1 MAYRIAYYNKYLPTT
16 QAITNAVNALNISL
30 KTNKNVDNNKNVL
43 NKIIENLQFL
53 NNEVYPGDKGYS
65 YVPSVYKYEQERSL
79 VAGRVKVLRDAI
91 NNTKNSNLISEYAGP
106 ADIQIDTSYKL
117 PRNDAEIIQWQKS
130 GWNYPGEGSVGYT
143 EPNIQAPTWDESA
156 SRKAAALGIS
166 LPAGFKEAVINYAKV
181 KGPQTGVFD
190 FNNPFIN
197 DAAARV
203 QDYANNPTGFYTTAL
218 VGAGGYYVKANNLYV
233 NPGFGVNPVDSQA
246 SKDQLQAIVNG
257 AASIGIPVENIES
270 SIITGATQKQEE
282 YAQADAKGA
291 SDPVNR
297 AFDVALGVGQAA
309 LTSVLPLPIQIAV
322 SSSWALQQGAKP
334 ADVLTN
340 AIATIAAD
348 AVVKGIPGIESSKKI
363 PEVIGE
369 INKEIA
375 KLAPGIV
382 SPTVISGL
390 INAERQAIAALITK
404 QDVATNA
411 LAGFA
416 GGTLADLTGF
426 TIKSISPKMS
436 NEITQALS
444 RAVAEFGQ
452 YRAAGF
458 TEEQALLKAGEG
470 FIAQSAKIESAAQK
484 EKQLTAGLTEEQVGL
499 SKTYGQ
505 GYDQTAAFDAGQ
517 ANQFTGTEN
526 KLPAVTVYGTRDTA
540 APSDLDIIRTAPVGA
555 RTTSATDIR
564 SLGPITV
571 YGKKFVDEVVPP
583 EDISKISTDESLTPD
598 TNEQSTQEKTPE
610 QLRRDT
616 ILTSLINKK
625 FDRTLTN
632 IPTKKQPTTKTKTTQ
647 GGLGTAALA
656 QALRVGDIGA
666 PIFGRDEEGRRAG
679 WNLQSLR
686 YMGDVGAEND

>member
-1 MAYRIAYYNKYLPTT
+1 MRTPHKRQQLAQKEIEASTVDAPNISST
-16 QAITNAVNALNISL
+16 VNA
-30 KTNKNVDNNKNVL
+30 
-43 NKIIENLQFL
+43 
-53 NNEVYPGDKGYS
+53 
-65 YVPSVYKYEQERSL
+65 
-79 VAGRVKVLRDAI
+79 
-91 NNTKNSNLISEYAGP
+91 
-106 ADIQIDTSYKL
+106 
-117 PRNDAEIIQWQKS
+117 
-130 GWNYPGEGSVGYT
+130 PGE
-143 EPNIQAPTWDESA
+143 EAPSWDVAA

-166 LPAGFKEAVINYAKV
+166 LPSGFKEAVINYAKV
-181 KGPQTGVFD
+181 KGPQTGVF
-190 FNNPFIN
+190 NYANPFIN

-203 QDYANNPTGFYTTAL
+203 QDYANNPTEFYTTAL
-218 VGAGGYYVKANNLYV
+218 FGAGGYYVKSNNLYV
-233 NPGFGVNPVDSQA
+233 NPGFKINPVDSQA

-257 AASIGIPVENIES
+257 AASIGISSENIQS
-270 SIITGATQKQEE
+270 NILTGAIQKQEE
-282 YAQADAKGA
+282 YAREDAKGA

-297 AFDVALGVGQAA
+297 AFDVALGISQAA

-348 AVVKGIPGIESSKKI
+348 AVVNGIPGIESSKKI

-470 FIAQSAKIESAAQK
+470 FIAQSAKIETAAQK
-484 EKQLTAGLTEEQVGL
+484 EKQLTAGLTGEQIGL

-526 KLPAVTVYGTRDTA
+526 KLPAVTVYGSGYTSDTA
-540 APSDLDIIRTAPVGA
+540 APSDISVIPGQYK
-555 RTTSATDIR
+555 TSAFESRLPT
-564 SLGPITV
+564 LPAITV
-571 YGKKFVDEVVPP
+571 TGKKFVDEVVPP

>member
-1 MAYRIAYYNKYLPTT
+1 MAVGMRTPYKRQQLAQKEIEASTVDAPNISST
-16 QAITNAVNALNISL
+16 VNA
-30 KTNKNVDNNKNVL
+30 
-43 NKIIENLQFL
+43 
-53 NNEVYPGDKGYS
+53 
-65 YVPSVYKYEQERSL
+65 
-79 VAGRVKVLRDAI
+79 
-91 NNTKNSNLISEYAGP
+91 
-106 ADIQIDTSYKL
+106 
-117 PRNDAEIIQWQKS
+117 
-130 GWNYPGEGSVGYT
+130 PGE
-143 EPNIQAPTWDESA
+143 QAPSWDVAA
-156 SRKAAALGIS
+156 SRKAASLGIS
-166 LPAGFKEAVINYAKV
+166 LPAGFKDAVINYAKV

-190 FNNPFIN
+190 YANPFIN

-218 VGAGGYYVKANNLYV
+218 VGAGGYYVKSNNLYV
-233 NPGFGVNPVDSQA
+233 NPGFKINPVDSQA

-257 AASIGIPVENIES
+257 AASIGISSENIQS
-270 SIITGATQKQEE
+270 NILTGAIQKQEE
-282 YAQADAKGA
+282 YAREDAKGA

-297 AFDVALGVGQAA
+297 AFDVALGISQAA

-348 AVVKGIPGIESSKKI
+348 AVVNGIPGIESSKKI

-375 KLAPGIV
+375 KLAPGTV

-416 GGTLADLTGF
+416 GGSIADLAGLGLKT
-426 TIKSISPKMS
+426 ISPTMK
-436 NEITQALS
+436 NELSQSLS

-452 YRAAGF
+452 YRVAGF
-458 TEEQALLKAGEG
+458 TAEQALIKAGEG
-470 FIAQSAKIESAAQK
+470 YIAQSAKIESAAQK
-484 EKQLTAGLTEEQVGL
+484 EKQLTAGLTEEQIGL

-517 ANQFTGTEN
+517 ANQFTGTANQFTGTEN
-526 KLPAVTVYGTRDTA
+526 KLPAVTVYGSGYTSDTA
-540 APSDLDIIRTAPVGA
+540 APSDISVIPGQYK
-555 RTTSATDIR
+555 TSAFESRLPT
-564 SLGPITV
+564 LPAITV
-571 YGKKFVDEVVPP
+571 TGKKFVDEVVPP

-647 GGLGTAALA
+647 GGLGTSALA

>member
-1 MAYRIAYYNKYLPTT
+1 MY
-16 QAITNAVNALNISL
+16 
-30 KTNKNVDNNKNVL
+30 
-43 NKIIENLQFL
+43 
-53 NNEVYPGDKGYS
+53 
-65 YVPSVYKYEQERSL
+65 
-79 VAGRVKVLRDAI
+79 
-91 NNTKNSNLISEYAGP
+91 
-106 ADIQIDTSYKL
+106 
-117 PRNDAEIIQWQKS
+117 
-130 GWNYPGEGSVGYT
+130 
-143 EPNIQAPTWDESA
+143 
-156 SRKAAALGIS
+156 
-166 LPAGFKEAVINYAKV
+166 
-181 KGPQTGVFD
+181 
-190 FNNPFIN
+190 
-197 DAAARV
+197 
-203 QDYANNPTGFYTTAL
+203 YANNPTEFYTTAL
-218 VGAGGYYVKANNLYV
+218 FGAGGYYVKSNNLYV
-233 NPGFGVNPVDSQA
+233 NPGFKINPVDSQA

-257 AASIGIPVENIES
+257 AASIGISSENIQS
-270 SIITGATQKQEE
+270 NILTGAIQKQEE
-282 YAQADAKGA
+282 YAREDAKGA

-297 AFDVALGVGQAA
+297 AFDVALGIGQAA
-309 LTSVLPLPIQIAV
+309 VTSVLPLPIQIAV

-334 ADVLTN
+334 ADVLTS
-340 AIATIAAD
+340 AIATLAAD

-375 KLAPGIV
+375 KLAPGTV

-416 GGTLADLTGF
+416 GGSLADLTGF

-470 FIAQSAKIESAAQK
+470 FIAQSVKIETAAQK

-526 KLPAVTVYGTRDTA
+526 KLPAVTVYGSGYTSDTA

-571 YGKKFVDEVVPP
+571 YGKKYVDEVVPP